1 MFIHGYKLANV
12 VLFWAFDQS
21 TLLVLPRGIEN
32 SKANMSC
39 KKGFYRQVTIF
50 A

>member
-39 KKGFYRQVTIF
+39 KKGFYRPVTIF